1 MKFLKKKFFQKKS
14 HSAEKCRRGDP
25 SGFINKHSVA
35 KYQKT
40 QRGDPL
46 GTLKNF
52 RKKVAQFRKK
62 SKGGTLW
69 STFALGGLGLRCSA
83 QNCKKWT
90 DQCED
95 CSLKKKKGH
104 CYSRAFF
111 LKRKTRR
118 LKITPYP
125 STKSPRA
132 TKRGSFLFFPM
143 PVFWKISENRITKR
157 LEYKSESFKFTFIF
171 SVIV

>member
-1 MKFLKKKFFQKKS
+1 MKKIFFQKKS
-14 HSAEKCRRGDP
+14 HSAEKCKRGDP

-69 STFALGGLGLRCSA
+69 ARPVLYV
-83 QNCKKWT
+83 
-90 DQCED
+90 
-95 CSLKKKKGH
+95 SLKK
-104 CYSRAFF
+104 
-111 LKRKTRR
+111 
-118 LKITPYP
+118 
-125 STKSPRA
+125 
-132 TKRGSFLFFPM
+132 
-143 PVFWKISENRITKR
+143 
-157 LEYKSESFKFTFIF
+157 
-171 SVIV
+171 